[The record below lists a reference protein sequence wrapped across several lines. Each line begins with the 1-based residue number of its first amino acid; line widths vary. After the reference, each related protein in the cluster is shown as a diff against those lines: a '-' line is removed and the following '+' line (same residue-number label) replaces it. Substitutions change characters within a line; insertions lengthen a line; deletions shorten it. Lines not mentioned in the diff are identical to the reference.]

1 MRHEAIRKVHP
12 NVVTIDGDLDAF
24 DKEGNKIV
32 LDESKI
38 KTEQDILVSEYDA
51 LQYQRDRIYPSIG
64 DQLDLQYWDKKNGTK
79 KWEEAIDKVKAD
91 HPKG

>member
-51 LQYQRDRIYPSIG
+51 LQYQRDRRYPSIG
-64 DQLDLQYWDKKNGTK
+64 DQLDEIYHNGIDEWKKSIKAVKDK
-79 KWEEAIDKVKAD
+79 
-91 HPKG
+91 HPKP